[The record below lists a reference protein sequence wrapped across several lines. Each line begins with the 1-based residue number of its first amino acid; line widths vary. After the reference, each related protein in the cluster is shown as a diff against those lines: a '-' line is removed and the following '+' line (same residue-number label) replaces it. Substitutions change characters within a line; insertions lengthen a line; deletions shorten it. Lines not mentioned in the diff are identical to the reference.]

1 MSGNRPRAYPGIGG
15 IEEGAN
21 ERRLLAHN
29 IHEISIADDDVPHRD
44 IRIGSRMNFTGI
56 PMEAKRWPR

>member
-1 MSGNRPRAYPGIGG
+1 MSGNRPRAYPGIVG

-21 ERRLLAHN
+21 GRRLLAHN
-29 IHEISIADDDVPHRD
+29 IHEVSIADDDVPHRD
-44 IRIGSRMNFTGI
+44 IRIGSGMNFTGI